1 MTSSKLTNAVVV
13 SDGKVTTTS
22 LKIAEVFGKLHKDVL
37 KAIESLQVPDG
48 FRERNFSL
56 SEYSSQNGLGKTIN
70 YKMYLITRDGFTL
83 LAMGFTGFKAMQFKI
98 AYIEAFNAMEAKLRE
113 QQAVPVQPELPL
125 EGWKIRN
132 GQRVIPLSKVAKK
145 MNLRYSQAYGLCYR
159 HKKEFRA
166 GTDIVRFGDSLYL
179 TEPGAERM
187 AELAKRVDFH
197 EFRATHRRALPSVP
211 RRDPDIVGI
220 QFQEQGY
227 TEAFYLTYQMLLNW
241 YSLNEDQ
248 MRTAVSDLER
258 LSGAETKEL
267 PSVAGATQTFCAVS
281 SFSAVVD
288 HMKKH
293 LFNMVKSNLEN
304 EKQTIILRLPQ
315 ILVDDI
321 MQKKAKPP
329 LDGFCQ
335 TELAYPTK

>member
-1 MTSSKLTNAVVV
+1 MGGAGLVLL
-13 SDGKVTTTS
+13 KVD
-22 LKIAEVFGKLHKDVL
+22 AWH
-37 KAIESLQVPDG
+37 Q
-48 FRERNFSL
+48 FREL
-56 SEYSSQNGLGKTIN
+56 GYAGLGQEYIIPCPDEFSSVRKLLRVAYHDAVELTVPHSHVSGEFH
-70 YKMYLITRDGFTL
+70 KWITSEVLPSIRR
-83 LAMGFTGFKAMQFKI
+83 TGK
-98 AYIEAFNAMEAKLRE
+98 Y
-113 QQAVPVQPELPL
+113 AVPVQPELPL

-179 TEPGAERM
+179 TEPGTERM

-197 EFRATHRRALPSVP
+197 EFRAPHRRALPSVP

-241 YSLNEDQ
+241 YSLNENQ

-304 EKQTIILRLPQ
+304 EKQTIVLRLPK
-315 ILVDDI
+315 ILVDEI
-321 MQKKAKPP
+321 MQKKTKPP

-335 TELAYPTK
+335 TELAYPTKV